1 MATRR
6 SVLRNQ
12 KIRTMEKVWTSVA
25 CSRTTT
31 RSTLARTPCQDLA
44 TVRLSLATTGA
55 PTLTTIQARAKAQN
69 IMAAMTLTPHLITIS
84 LEATA
89 AATTTKAMVALM
101 MATVAMMMA
110 TVAAR
115 RAETHM
121 ATIAMADTRT
131 TRTATGAEQMTRAPM
146 TPSMNK
152 VSIN

>member
-1 MATRR
+1 M
-6 SVLRNQ
+6 
-12 KIRTMEKVWTSVA
+12 
-25 CSRTTT
+25 
-31 RSTLARTPCQDLA
+31 
-44 TVRLSLATTGA
+44 RLSLATTGA

-69 IMAAMTLTPHLITIS
+69 IMAAMTLTPHLITNS

-89 AATTTKAMVALM
+89 AATTT
-101 MATVAMMMA
+101 
-110 TVAAR
+110 AR
-115 RAETHM
+115 KAETHM